1 MSSGQVLLAG
11 SSFES
16 SKKYKKNKRGV
27 VIRFSSGAQ
36 SLHGR
41 VIPIEQPGVI
51 VHGLAFLPAIR
62 HQGLLGIRMV
72 NPSSSFHLQHSFPA
86 MRDEI
91 GAEIAAKFSPL
102 CGEVLNRSR
111 GNGCRPTFRV

>member
-16 SKKYKKNKRGV
+16 SKGSYKIEENKRGV

-51 VHGLAFLPAIR
+51 LHGLAFLPAIR

-91 GAEIAAKFSPL
+91 GAEIAAKFSPF
-102 CGEVLNRSR
+102 CGE
-111 GNGCRPTFRV
+111 NGPIADTDLKQ